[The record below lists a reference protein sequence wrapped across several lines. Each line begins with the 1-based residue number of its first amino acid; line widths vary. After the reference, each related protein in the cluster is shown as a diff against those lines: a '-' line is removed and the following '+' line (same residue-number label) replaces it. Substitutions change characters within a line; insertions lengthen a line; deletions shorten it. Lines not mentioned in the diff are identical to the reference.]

1 MYIVRQQPKFCASFC
16 AKDCAIGDNYRPGW
30 HIQRVMTCFAA
41 CCDHNKKTLMSM
53 TEIAYQLSYS
63 SPGTFA
69 RAFKKQ
75 LTLSPQEY
83 RLGNSG

>member
-1 MYIVRQQPKFCASFC
+1 
-16 AKDCAIGDNYRPGW
+16 
-30 HIQRVMTCFAA
+30 
-41 CCDHNKKTLMSM
+41 MSM